1 MARLRFRDRLV
12 ARAVGRDVW
21 IAKQTDSEVALKIS
35 EAIDAYDQA
44 AAISNR
50 KERREA
56 IRQVC
61 QRTEPLFRGSHIDY
75 GIDPATVWLLIQIA
89 ILLWKWWQSRQEL
102 VALDHRG
109 GSGVFAFAQP
119 ATRARHFQ
127 ASGRGGSSFDVANY
141 PRSLPVGVLGG
152 G

>member
-1 MARLRFRDRLV
+1 MARLRFRDRLI

-21 IAKQTDSEVALKIS
+21 IAKQTDSEIALKIS

-61 QRTEPLFRGSHIDY
+61 QRTEPLFRGSEINY
-75 GIDPATVWLLIQIA
+75 GIEPATVWLLIQIA
-89 ILLWKWWQSRQEL
+89 ILLWKWWQSRQENNPSEEPDP
-102 VALDHRG
+102 LDPSMG
-109 GSGVFAFAQP
+109 FIG
-119 ATRARHFQ
+119 
-127 ASGRGGSSFDVANY
+127 DDEDD
-141 PRSLPVGVLGG
+141 
-152 G
+152 